1 MRILSLLISLLLLA
15 GCIPYYASYAN
26 MDTAFRVGCDSKTI
40 VASLNID
47 GETLILKATCTK
59 EK

>member
-1 MRILSLLISLLLLA
+1 MRILSLLLSVLLV
-15 GCIPYYASYAN
+15 GCNPSYNSYAN
-26 MDTAFRVGCDSKTI
+26 MDNAFRVGCDSKTI